1 VLVVVG
7 AVLFAGIIAASIL
20 QTVWLVRQIRMGQ
33 RQRSF
38 IDAVTHELY
47 TPLASLRLYL
57 ETLQGGG
64 GGEARRA
71 EFLGIM
77 AAELD
82 RLERTVGHILQAARS
97 EETRPRR
104 EPVELAPLLES
115 CATDV
120 RDRHELEEKAVCIDG
135 AHGVHVRGNAEEL
148 GLAFRNLLENAVRCS
163 VDHVRVDVKVRLPK
177 RRWVEV
183 EVVDQGV
190 GIPASEWERIF
201 ERFQRLTP
209 PSVRPRR
216 GLGLGLHVVRSIV
229 RQHKGSVRI
238 VGPLPPSA
246 PEGAGWLA
254 ESSSSRTRSTW
265 PGVSVSTWR
274 RRATRRRSS
283 PPARGLFSACKSP
296 ERVPW
301 ICSSSM

>member
-1 VLVVVG
+1 VSRPRISVPITLTSALVAIVVALTIGWEILVAREFRALLHGFTAVHWVLVVVG
-7 AVLFAGIIAASIL
+7 AVLFSGIIAASIL

-57 ETLQGGG
+57 ETLQGGA

-97 EETRPRR
+97 EEAHPRR

-115 CATDV
+115 CASDV
-120 RDRHELEEKAVCIDG
+120 RERHGLEEKDVCIDG
-135 AHGVHVRGNAEEL
+135 AHGVRVRGNAEEL
-148 GLAFRNLLENAVRCS
+148 RLAFRNLLENAVRCS
-163 VDHVRVDVKVRLPK
+163 VDEVRVDVKVRLPK

-183 EVVDQGV
+183 EIVDHGI

-209 PSVRPRR
+209 ASVRPRR
-216 GLGLGLHVVRSIV
+216 GLGLGLYVVRSIV
-229 RQHKGSVRI
+229 RQHKGSVSVI
-238 VGPLPPSA
+238 GDGVGKGTRFLLRLP
-246 PEGAGWLA
+246 
-254 ESSSSRTRSTW
+254 
-265 PGVSVSTWR
+265 
-274 RRATRRRSS
+274 
-283 PPARGLFSACKSP
+283 
-296 ERVPW
+296 RVRDG
-301 ICSSSM
+301 